1 MNSSPQKIL
10 ILGATS
16 AIAQAIARKF
26 AGPKVHFLLA
36 ARFSALGSM
45 VEDALRKSV
54 TNGEQ
59 LHVGGASL
67 VR

>member
-26 AGPKVHFLLA
+26 AGQKVHFLLA
-36 ARFSALGSM
+36 ARDEGQ
-45 VEDALRKSV
+45 
-54 TNGEQ
+54 T
-59 LHVGGASL
+59 
-67 VR
+67 